1 MRLLLIL
8 ALLWPAIA
16 TAEVI
21 ASSSIY
27 VVDGDTVRARGD
39 KFRLVGFDTPE
50 TYKPRCEYELALG
63 RAATNRLRQLMASV
77 RNVDLV
83 ILPGRDKYN
92 RGLARLYVGR
102 NDVADILVSE
112 GLARRYNGGRR
123 QSWCG

>member
-8 ALLWPAIA
+8 ALLWPAVA

-77 RNVDLV
+77 RSVDLV

-123 QSWCG
+123 QNWCG

>member
-27 VVDGDTVRARGD
+27 VVDGDTVRAKGD

>member
-1 MRLLLIL
+1 MLLLDNQEGAVRHSPPTGMKGRPMRLLLIL

-39 KFRLVGFDTPE
+39 KFRL
-50 TYKPRCEYELALG
+50 
-63 RAATNRLRQLMASV
+63 RQLMASV

-83 ILPGRDKYN
+83 ILLGRDKYN
-92 RGLARLYVGR
+92 RGLV
-102 NDVADILVSE
+102 
-112 GLARRYNGGRR
+112 
-123 QSWCG
+123 

>member
-8 ALLWPAIA
+8 ALLWPAVA

-77 RNVDLV
+77 RSVDLV

>member
-8 ALLWPAIA
+8 ALLWPAVA

>member
-112 GLARRYNGGRR
+112 GLARRYNGGCR